1 MIKTIIDD
9 QKRTPLLIDN
19 SEDDKVT
26 AFLSYK
32 AVLVDVS
39 VLAVG
44 YQKSGTKVRSI
55 PSRNVQLLYIDA
67 FSVFHTPRGG
77 WHSQD

>member
-1 MIKTIIDD
+1 MMAGGYPTCPLSGLPDMIKTIIDD
-9 QKRTPLLIDN
+9 QNKTPLLIDN
-19 SEDDKVT
+19 SEDGKVA

-39 VLAVG
+39 ILAIG

-55 PSRNVQLLYIDA
+55 VPGGVHLG
-67 FSVFHTPRGG
+67 TPV
-77 WHSQD
+77 

>member
-1 MIKTIIDD
+1 MIKNIVDD
-9 QKRTPLLIDN
+9 QKKTPLLIDN
-19 SEDDKVT
+19 SEDGKVT

-39 VLAVG
+39 ILAIG

-55 PSRNVQLLYIDA
+55 QPGNVQPLVG
-67 FSVFHTPRGG
+67 FSVVRTPRGR
-77 WHSQD
+77 HS

>member
-1 MIKTIIDD
+1 MIKTIVDI
-9 QKRTPLLIDN
+9 QNKTPLLIDN

-55 PSRNVQLLYIDA
+55 LSENHGRDDIC
-67 FSVFHTPRGG
+67 T
-77 WHSQD
+77 